1 MERGGSPHE
10 GYDASDHLQA
20 GEAMLT
26 CAGDTAELSER
37 ERGVFFADARAHFEA
52 ATRLA
57 PRAGSL
63 RAAAQRGASRAAD
76 GADRAALMEQ
86 ARGLLQAAAADE
98 TADERRQALFTQ
110 ARNLFGRVQAACPYN
125 FDARQGAERASSG
138 EQLEELINEGCKL
151 LRMPSPPPVVA
162 TAAPALARAAS
173 GGGGGPDQAA
183 GVQERRERMRK
194 AASCFLTAQQLD
206 PRCARISTAL

>member
-1 MERGGSPHE
+1 MEIEKIRP
-10 GYDASDHLQA
+10 
-20 GEAMLT
+20 
-26 CAGDTAELSER
+26 
-37 ERGVFFADARAHFEA
+37 
-52 ATRLA
+52 
-57 PRAGSL
+57 GSL
-63 RAAAQRGASRAAD
+63 RAAD

-206 PRCARISTAL
+206 PRCAPIPTALRGKGGKLLRITWLCFRTVSEHLLRAGAARCTPRAA